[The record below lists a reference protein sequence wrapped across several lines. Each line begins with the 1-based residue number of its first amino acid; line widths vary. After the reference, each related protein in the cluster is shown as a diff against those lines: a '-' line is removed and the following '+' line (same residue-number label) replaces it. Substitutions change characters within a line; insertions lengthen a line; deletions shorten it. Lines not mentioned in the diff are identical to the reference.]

1 MVKFYFLLKLYL
13 VKLSVSL
20 KKETSQPPEAASA
33 PIPLIK
39 CRFCKGDHWSAKC
52 PHKDLLQDKINE
64 TSAKGIFKLVF
75 LIHYHFF

>member
-1 MVKFYFLLKLYL
+1 MVIYL
-13 VKLSVSL
+13 I
-20 KKETSQPPEAASA
+20 KETSQPPEAASA

-64 TSAKGIFKLVF
+64 TSAKGLLKM
-75 LIHYHFF
+75 FFILYYSYSTIYKRVNN